1 MFVCRE
7 ISNSA
12 MEVVMYTGF
21 YQLPTDFMK
30 VLQGR
35 TEQQELAKKETN
47 FFTVLE
53 GKLVAKVMA
62 ILIEHGFQAFATI
75 DALVKKDSF
84 FEENFIIMDDNGREA
99 LYQGKFLI
107 RTQQPDD
114 QMNVWF
120 GFLQGNGFLEPFSN
134 LLKKIKDKTDDR
146 IDFYS
151 ILQST
156 DLVSTKT
163 LSENEADRYENDP
176 DRVDLVLRFKDIPS
190 IYGLLQSQDL
200 DMVGLMFKNLLQI
213 YGNQNH
219 MYKLGAITKNLQ
231 LALGL

>member
-1 MFVCRE
+1 M
-7 ISNSA
+7 A
-12 MEVVMYTGF
+12 MT
-21 YQLPTDFMK
+21 
-30 VLQGR
+30 
-35 TEQQELAKKETN
+35 
-47 FFTVLE
+47 
-53 GKLVAKVMA
+53 
-62 ILIEHGFQAFATI
+62 FA
-75 DALVKKDSF
+75 
-84 FEENFIIMDDNGREA
+84 ENFIIIDDAGREA

-107 RTQQPDD
+107 RTRQPDD

-134 LLKKIKDKTDDR
+134 LLKRIRDKTEDR

-151 ILQST
+151 ILKST

-163 LSENEADRYENDP
+163 LSEKEADRYENDP

-219 MYKLGAITKNLQ
+219 MYKLGAITRNLQ

>member
-1 MFVCRE
+1 
-7 ISNSA
+7 
-12 MEVVMYTGF
+12 
-21 YQLPTDFMK
+21 
-30 VLQGR
+30 
-35 TEQQELAKKETN
+35 
-47 FFTVLE
+47 
-53 GKLVAKVMA
+53 
-62 ILIEHGFQAFATI
+62 
-75 DALVKKDSF
+75 
-84 FEENFIIMDDNGREA
+84 
-99 LYQGKFLI
+99 
-107 RTQQPDD
+107 
-114 QMNVWF
+114 MNVWF

-134 LLKKIKDKTDDR
+134 LLKRIRDKTEDR

-151 ILQST
+151 ILKST

-163 LSENEADRYENDP
+163 LSEKEADRYENDP

-219 MYKLGAITKNLQ
+219 MYKLGAITRNLQ